1 MAPPPPL
8 KQDKHQRH
16 KSLASLLR
24 FFEGMELAVELKTG
38 RIYRGVLSSADDFM
52 NVMLDDAIMSSESTP
67 LSRVHIRGATI
78 RYIHFP
84 DDADLPAFVRA
95 GKDRERSAVNKYQ
108 RGIRK

>member
-1 MAPPPPL
+1 MASL
-8 KQDKHQRH
+8 KRQDKRQRH

-52 NVMLDDAIMSSESTP
+52 NIMLDDAVVSNESTP
-67 LSRVHIRGATI
+67 LAHVHIRGRSI
-78 RYIHFP
+78 RYIQFP
-84 DDADLPAFVRA
+84 GDADLPAFIRS
-95 GKDRERSAVNKYQ
+95 GIDRERSAANKYQ